1 MTALPASSAAK
12 RRAEAYWFLS
22 SLLAA
27 PPGVED
33 LRRLAPLAGGFEP
46 GDAAGEILGTL
57 VGETDLG
64 RFAERLAVE
73 HTRLF
78 GGLQEGYGPPPPWE
92 SLWRE
97 GRLMGETTVAVA
109 EMFVGASYAP
119 TGEWSPLD
127 HLVEEM
133 RFLASLSNGEHDF
146 ASQGRGDEAAW
157 AIECQQRFLREHI
170 RTWVPNWADVAA
182 NEAREPYY
190 RTLVRVIA
198 SVLSA
203 DEQSVAET
211 DPT

>member
-46 GDAAGEILGTL
+46 GDVAGEILATL
-57 VGETDLG
+57 VGEGDLD
-64 RFAERLAVE
+64 RLAERLAVE

-109 EMFVGASYAP
+109 EMFVGAGYAP

-133 RFLASLSNGEHDF
+133 RFLASLCNGEHAF
-146 ASQGRGDEAAW
+146 IAAGRDDEAAW
-157 AIECQQRFLREHI
+157 AVEQQRRFLADHI
-170 RTWVPNWADVAA
+170 RTWVPNWADVATR
-182 NEAREPYY
+182 EAREPFY

-198 SVLSA
+198 SVLSQ
-203 DEQSVAET
+203 DEGSLAET